1 MKLLIIIFFLL
12 FCKNL
17 IAEEHHFKISAL
29 NVPFATI
36 SLNFETNKISSGIKS
51 KGLVG
56 FFYKFETSAS
66 TLFTNNTVKYKYE
79 RKKKNHKKKLYALI
93 IQSNAQINLP
103 KIKHKHGYSKII
115 KSDLNNVI
123 DPLTAVKQILK
134 EGYKKCNFKSKVFDG
149 EEVYILTLIDNK
161 IINNGY
167 KICTLKYQTVSGHKL
182 KREKRLNNLELEIYY
197 PLHSSDISN
206 IYFKTK
212 IKNLPL
218 KMISTTK

>member
-56 FFYKFETSAS
+56 FFYKVETSAS

-79 RKKKNHKKKLYALI
+79 RKKKNH
-93 IQSNAQINLP
+93 N
-103 KIKHKHGYSKII
+103 
-115 KSDLNNVI
+115 
-123 DPLTAVKQILK
+123 
-134 EGYKKCNFKSKVFDG
+134 
-149 EEVYILTLIDNK
+149 
-161 IINNGY
+161 
-167 KICTLKYQTVSGHKL
+167 
-182 KREKRLNNLELEIYY
+182 
-197 PLHSSDISN
+197 
-206 IYFKTK
+206 TK
-212 IKNLPL
+212 
-218 KMISTTK
+218 

>member
-1 MKLLIIIFFLL
+1 ML

-79 RKKKNHKKKLYALI
+79 RKKK
-93 IQSNAQINLP
+93 
-103 KIKHKHGYSKII
+103 
-115 KSDLNNVI
+115 KS
-123 DPLTAVKQILK
+123 
-134 EGYKKCNFKSKVFDG
+134 
-149 EEVYILTLIDNK
+149 
-161 IINNGY
+161 
-167 KICTLKYQTVSGHKL
+167 
-182 KREKRLNNLELEIYY
+182 
-197 PLHSSDISN
+197 
-206 IYFKTK
+206 
-212 IKNLPL
+212 
-218 KMISTTK
+218 